1 MCQLSQ
7 LNKFVN
13 LGLNQKFNLT
23 MEYYSQPL
31 AKLDA
36 RPILRHEIY
45 IILEPKKLNLGKR
58 NIFKGHVDLCL
69 RGEDG
74 DWLVRGG
81 EGRRKVEEE
90 EEEGATRR
98 EAAPPLPATTWAA
111 TKLSNP
117 ISQLNFIQSYYAVAG
132 VVLFLTGR
140 FLYWVLGHP
149 EGPGNPIVS
158 MFQPP
163 VELEPLSEWGPSP
176 PSFGQVTLHHK
187 TK

>member
-7 LNKFVN
+7 LNKFVH

-23 MEYYSQPL
+23 MEYYSDSQPL

-90 EEEGATRR
+90 EGATRR

-117 ISQLNFIQSYYAVAG
+117 ISQLNSIQSYCSAAG

-140 FLYWVLGHP
+140 FLLGGGSP
-149 EGPGNPIVS
+149 QRALATPL
-158 MFQPP
+158 FQCFN
-163 VELEPLSEWGPSP
+163 LLLSSSRFQSEASP

>member
-74 DWLVRGG
+74 D
-81 EGRRKVEEE
+81 
-90 EEEGATRR
+90 
-98 EAAPPLPATTWAA
+98 
-111 TKLSNP
+111 
-117 ISQLNFIQSYYAVAG
+117 
-132 VVLFLTGR
+132 
-140 FLYWVLGHP
+140 
-149 EGPGNPIVS
+149 
-158 MFQPP
+158 
-163 VELEPLSEWGPSP
+163 
-176 PSFGQVTLHHK
+176 
-187 TK
+187 